1 MSTIHSFWFQFKI
14 FFFSFVFQVQWR
26 LTLTLT
32 IWYEWIILIELFKI
46 FLIQNFILIQFQ
58 FKLIPIHGLRITLLA
73 ESIAKAYSFATV
85 WGTLNPLLAYNELH
99 YSKDRLSV
107 YGASFGSSPCWCSL
121 HSILMLIQL
130 WILLIQSIYNE
141 SNVFI
146 DFTN

>member
-1 MSTIHSFWFQFKI
+1 MNHID
-14 FFFSFVFQVQWR
+14 
-26 LTLTLT
+26 
-32 IWYEWIILIELFKI
+32 WIIQNC

-58 FKLIPIHGLRITLLA
+58 SKLIPPGLRITLLA
-73 ESIAKAYSFATV
+73 ESIAEAYSFTTV
-85 WGTLNPLLAYNELH
+85 WGSLNPFLTCNELH

-121 HSILMLIQL
+121 HSILMLIEL

-141 SNVFI
+141 SKAFI